1 MATPHNEFEQNS
13 NGRDWEKLSPAISH
27 SNDGGSVNADRLLS
41 ARRGERQNTEVEPS
55 DAQGIEAEATPESV
69 TPAEPDHSGKP
80 AAESAPWGEP
90 QENTDEHIT
99 DSVKAVRA
107 RSFSTIAEQ
116 EDEANRRAEAR
127 EIAVA
132 DRPKFLKL
140 RAVIMALAVPLTILA
155 LAIRTVSSSAFL
167 WLEYHRPGFPADDYG
182 FTTDERMT
190 YGSYGIHYI
199 LNFAP
204 SSFLSSLHTAHGS
217 KLFLESEVGHMTDVK
232 HLMLIVMAVATALF
246 LLALLCSR
254 SLRVRAPGVIQK
266 SIFAGAILTLV
277 LMVALGVLGALGW
290 ESFFTN
296 FHHLLFPQGNWTFRR
311 SDTLIRLYPPQF
323 WVDAAL
329 AVAAITLVLTVLA
342 MFLSWPTK
350 FRRALARKRAD
361 ERLELRRRLTH

>member
-1 MATPHNEFEQNS
+1 MATPRNEFEQN
-13 NGRDWEKLSPAISH
+13 NGRDWDKLSPAISH
-27 SNDGGSVNADRLLS
+27 SNDGAGSVNADRLLS
-41 ARRGERQNTEVEPS
+41 ARRGERQNPDVADEAGVAPLESEVAS
-55 DAQGIEAEATPESV
+55 ESV
-69 TPAEPDHSGKP
+69 VTAQPLEP

-140 RAVIMALAVPLTILA
+140 RIFIMALAVPLTILT
-155 LAIRTVSSSAFL
+155 LAIRAVSSSAFL

-217 KLFLESEVGHMTDVK
+217 KLFLESEVGHMSDVK
-232 HLMLIVMAVATALF
+232 HLMLIVMVAATALF

-266 SIFAGAILTLV
+266 SIFAGSILTLV
-277 LMVALGVLGALGW
+277 LMVALGVLGTLGW

-323 WVDAAL
+323 WIDAAL
-329 AVAAITLVLTVLA
+329 AVAAMTLALTLLA
-342 MFLSWPTK
+342 MLLSWPTK

-361 ERLELRRRLTH
+361 ERLELRRRLTR